1 MQTVA
6 GNPNSIMYL
15 NNCVGAT
22 SKEVGIV
29 RDEVSQ
35 CLITDY
41 WQVSLRWFVFLNW
54 ILGGMGGTV
63 GGEHLF
69 QFGKFPLCGRC

>member
-15 NNCVGAT
+15 NNCVGAI

-41 WQVSLRWFVFLNW
+41 WQVSLRWFVFFELDFRW
-54 ILGGMGGTV
+54 D
-63 GGEHLF
+63 
-69 QFGKFPLCGRC
+69 GRNGWRRALVSIWEVSPMR